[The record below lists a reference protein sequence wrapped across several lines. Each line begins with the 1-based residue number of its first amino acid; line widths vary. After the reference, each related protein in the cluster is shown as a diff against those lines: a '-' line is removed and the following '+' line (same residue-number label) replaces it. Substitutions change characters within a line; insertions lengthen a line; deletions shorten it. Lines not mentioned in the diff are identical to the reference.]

1 MGSRNNGKWKKLD
14 LWRKRITVYSIRF
27 FDFNERFPFQ
37 KLESNRRNFSS
48 ISLLCG
54 LYKRVIGWLWHLLA
68 AWLFIWLQTCNTCFI
83 WYMSTGGKMDQQKFF
98 LFNVFLTTTLLTLL
112 LLSKFERLAWIH
124 WLQELFTIVFAQ
136 FTSFAASKCASW

>member
-1 MGSRNNGKWKKLD
+1 
-14 LWRKRITVYSIRF
+14 
-27 FDFNERFPFQ
+27 
-37 KLESNRRNFSS
+37 
-48 ISLLCG
+48 
-54 LYKRVIGWLWHLLA
+54 
-68 AWLFIWLQTCNTCFI
+68 
-83 WYMSTGGKMDQQKFF
+83 MSTGGKMDQQKFF